1 MSSYFNLIDTEILD
15 KKIETEKFPFSKY
28 LFWDSEV
35 GDLDVKQHK
44 KHIIERVLTRGFLKD
59 VYILFKIYSK
69 DELTTAI
76 KSSRVLDKKTANF
89 CHLYFNIP
97 KEDISACAIKDYS
110 NYHLSIYYSFNI
122 LKAL

>member
-1 MSSYFNLIDTEILD
+1 MSSYFKNIDTFLLD
-15 KKIETEKFPFSKY
+15 KKVENGDYPFSEKLFTEKSIASLNLRLSKNQIIETILTIGLLEDFYVLPKLYSN
-28 LFWDSEV
+28 
-35 GDLDVKQHK
+35 
-44 KHIIERVLTRGFLKD
+44 IEIV
-59 VYILFKIYSK
+59 S
-69 DELTTAI
+69 AI

>member
-28 LFWDSEV
+28 LFWDNEV
-35 GDLDVKQHK
+35 GDVDVKQHK